1 VGTALLS
8 KAQILQ
14 SIKDLLERESATP
27 KPRQC
32 RHCGSSMRFV
42 ESHFLLRGTA
52 LTWDVPLPVCPVCDQ
67 EIVEDLPRRETIH

>member
-1 VGTALLS
+1 MGTSLLS

-27 KPRQC
+27 KPLQC
-32 RHCGSSMRFV
+32 RRCGSSLRFV

-52 LTWDVPLPVCPVCDQ
+52 LTWDVPLPVCPVCDPSLLK
-67 EIVEDLPRRETIH
+67 DLPEPETIH

>member
-1 VGTALLS
+1 
-8 KAQILQ
+8 
-14 SIKDLLERESATP
+14 
-27 KPRQC
+27 
-32 RHCGSSMRFV
+32 MRFV